1 MCFGGTGAASA
12 GVTAATTGAL
22 GATGVAATG
31 DATAGEAAWEA
42 TAAGA
47 IGASAFGAIGASAFG
62 ATGAGVSRTASTGFA
77 STAGATATEVASSAS
92 GAPTL
97 PAFLATAFLG
107 FSGSGGCSARV
118 SPSRSALRRT
128 RSACGSSML
137 DEWLLTP
144 MPSATERS
152 SVSLFVIPSSLASS
166 WSRMFFGKTDTFHQP
181 FKIARRMGASCEPV
195 GAWVRTHS
203 RTLALAC
210 KISDMTSR

>member
-1 MCFGGTGAASA
+1 MRFGGTGAASA

-42 TAAGA
+42 TAA
-47 IGASAFGAIGASAFG
+47 GAIGASAFG